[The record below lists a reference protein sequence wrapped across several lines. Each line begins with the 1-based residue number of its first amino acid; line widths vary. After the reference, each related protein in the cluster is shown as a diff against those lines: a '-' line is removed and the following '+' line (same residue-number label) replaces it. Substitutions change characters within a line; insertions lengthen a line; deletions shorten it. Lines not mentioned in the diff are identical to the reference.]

1 MKKYI
6 WFLNGLSVIEKLE
19 VEKRVEGV
27 LFVDKSTG
35 RITFKAYNRKP
46 IKRMRDRLIRVLEHG
61 WVKESTERIKVY
73 DSIPK
78 VLGTA
83 RVMSV
88 LDREMDTAK
97 DALIDRELIEFI

>member
-6 WFLNGLSVIEKLE
+6 WFLNGLSVLEKLE

-97 DALIDRELIEFI
+97 DALIDRELIEFV

>member
-6 WFLNGLSVIEKLE
+6 WFMNGLSVLEKLE

>member
-1 MKKYI
+1 M
-6 WFLNGLSVIEKLE
+6 NGLSVLEKLE

>member
-6 WFLNGLSVIEKLE
+6 WFLNGLSVLEKLE

-88 LDREMDTAK
+88 LDREIDTAK
-97 DALIDRELIEFI
+97 DALIDRELIEFV

>member
-6 WFLNGLSVIEKLE
+6 WFMNGLSVLEKLE

-61 WVKESTERIKVY
+61 WVKESKERIKVY

>member
-6 WFLNGLSVIEKLE
+6 WFLNGLSVLEKLE

-61 WVKESTERIKVY
+61 WVKESKERIKVY